1 MGRSG
6 ALVTQ
11 MHCYRDPRAARWESE
26 IYRKV
31 GKEELHRMTG
41 NQNALFN
48 TVIQL
53 AAMQLEGEGYLL
65 ENGGK
70 LLHLPDLLSY
80 LLTGRMYSEYTMA
93 SVTQMFDYG
102 TDDWHQEI
110 LRRFGITEE
119 ILSQFYSRDRLW
131 EDLQMRL
138 PGKSEWKKIKVVA
151 VGNMILPLRS
161 LRYR

>member
-1 MGRSG
+1 MDSFCNDFGLVGRSG

-53 AAMQLEGEGYLL
+53 AAMQLEGEGIFWKT
-65 ENGGK
+65 EV
-70 LLHLPDLLSY
+70 SY
-80 LLTGRMYSEYTMA
+80 CIFR
-93 SVTQMFDYG
+93 
-102 TDDWHQEI
+102 I
-110 LRRFGITEE
+110 C
-119 ILSQFYSRDRLW
+119 SRTF
-131 EDLQMRL
+131 
-138 PGKSEWKKIKVVA
+138 
-151 VGNMILPLRS
+151 
-161 LRYR
+161 